1 MTEGAVGTPVAD
13 EAIAVAESACGVA
26 MQRSPGT
33 TVVEW
38 GRSPMA
44 LHTGC
49 PSMADTAS
57 VGVEACD
64 SSVGAD
70 PEKRGMATR

>member
-13 EAIAVAESACGVA
+13 EAIVVAETTCCVA
-26 MQRSPGT
+26 MQVPPGAT
-33 TVVEW
+33 MVEW

-49 PSMADTAS
+49 PSMADTTS
-57 VGVEACD
+57 IGIEACH

-70 PEKRGMATR
+70 SEKRGVATR